1 MKTLGTK
8 HEQESALTEMDRFGC
23 SADTESLQPL
33 CTPRLGRPG
42 EIAVYRP
49 KKKPCPKDTASF
61 REGEP
66 GKFPMHA

>member
-8 HEQESALTEMDRFGC
+8 HEQQSARTEMDRFGC
-23 SADTESLQPL
+23 SADTESFSAAMHPAPG
-33 CTPRLGRPG
+33 TAREIFYRL
-42 EIAVYRP
+42 